1 MDISNN
7 LNIDALELFTKKN
20 MELDA
25 MTLRLMSNKK
35 YLKHTD
41 QDEYEKIRIEEE
53 SITIHEKMIVKITYD
68 LLKGDVDNYSS
79 DIINSFNNYV
89 KHIIRHIEISNMKD
103 NTGYVNKDED
113 IFTNMENNKK
123 ILPNVF
129 GFKFERKI

>member
-7 LNIDALELFTKKN
+7 SD
-20 MELDA
+20 LDD

-35 YLKHTD
+35 CLNIYLKNTD
-41 QDEYEKIRIEEE
+41 QVEYEKIRIEEE
-53 SITIHEKMIVKITYD
+53 AIEIHKQSIIKITYD

-89 KHIIRHIEISNMKD
+89 KNIIRHIEISNMKD
-103 NTGYVNKDED
+103 NTGYQDTDED

-123 ILPNVF
+123 VLPNVF
-129 GFKFERKI
+129 GFNFERKI

>member
-7 LNIDALELFTKKN
+7 SD
-20 MELDA
+20 LDD

-35 YLKHTD
+35 CLNIYLKNTD
-41 QDEYEKIRIEEE
+41 QVEYEKIRIEEE
-53 SITIHEKMIVKITYD
+53 AIEIHKQSIIKITYD

-89 KHIIRHIEISNMKD
+89 KNIIRHIEISNMND
-103 NTGYVNKDED
+103 NTDYQDTDED

-123 ILPNVF
+123 VLPNVF
-129 GFKFERKI
+129 GFNFERKI

>member
-7 LNIDALELFTKKN
+7 SD
-20 MELDA
+20 LDD

-35 YLKHTD
+35 CLNSYLKNTD
-41 QDEYEKIRIEEE
+41 QVEYEKIRMEEE
-53 SITIHEKMIVKITYD
+53 AIATHEKNIIKITYD

-89 KHIIRHIEISNMKD
+89 KNIIRHIEISNMKD
-103 NTGYVNKDED
+103 NTGYQDTDED

-123 ILPNVF
+123 VLPNVF
-129 GFKFERKI
+129 GYNFERKI